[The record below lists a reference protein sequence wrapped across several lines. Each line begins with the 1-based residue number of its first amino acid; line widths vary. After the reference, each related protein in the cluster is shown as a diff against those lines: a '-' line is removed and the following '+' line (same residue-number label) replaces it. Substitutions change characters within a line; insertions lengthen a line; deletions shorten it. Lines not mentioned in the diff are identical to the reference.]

1 MGDRH
6 VAREAPVPDRK
17 RLSES
22 YPRAHPQAR
31 APRADATDRLGCVRS
46 ASAVLDHSDSPRIRT
61 DLEVALARQN
71 FGHEKRQ
78 RELARAKKK
87 AEKLQRKLDR
97 QNAPTEDA
105 TASDAPD
112 TSPEESQPLEP

>member
-1 MGDRH
+1 M
-6 VAREAPVPDRK
+6 
-17 RLSES
+17 
-22 YPRAHPQAR
+22 
-31 APRADATDRLGCVRS
+31 
-46 ASAVLDHSDSPRIRT
+46 
-61 DLEVALARQN
+61 ARQN

-105 TASDAPD
+105 TASDASD